1 MKKGIEII
9 VVLLIIAGGV
19 FAWNVYKQQQTIEAI
34 PDALVGD
41 VDIALEENEV
51 NVETSEVRTEGVAED
66 ALSRKESVVST
77 IAPQKTTETSSGKKG
92 FVLTITSTPAGATLE
107 TENDIVVDFDQSFL
121 MFTGYGP
128 GKSHE
133 GTFETLEA
141 KINLMK

>member
-66 ALSRKESVVST
+66 ALSRKNQLS
-77 IAPQKTTETSSGKKG
+77 QLLLLKTTETSSGKR
-92 FVLTITSTPAGATLE
+92 VCAHNYLNSCRATLE

-121 MFTGYGP
+121 TFTGYGP